1 MLVIAVKAWTFFGND
16 VEDDASFTSV
26 LSIPKRQFPNV
37 RVDHFYR
44 LGVVY
49 EGAVGVSALLHIFR
63 VPRKLVV
70 LIGGAA
76 LLVGSSGVFA
86 LYVGKDRLLG
96 LVSASPDGLQCT
108 DVNLITIRK
117 DNRFWIRK
125 YIRTEPTDGLTRVRT
140 ALRVAKAV
148 YQEQKPD
155 LVQVVV
161 LDKNGPTLRSDL
173 RGRAL
178 GADVVYVAHPDRVV
192 DASSEAPL
200 TARYYDGGAS
210 NAGLFYGEQITM
222 LPQDIDAAIAGLKN
236 LSDCDNALAA
246 DNGGDAKK
254 DKMKAAIAAEEKTA
268 AKQAESH
275 DAKPPLP
282 EPKSTGNVQPG
293 YDINGEF
300 IGADVGPK
308 DKSPPPG
315 LDPTMTGAADRR
327 SPVTN

>member
-1 MLVIAVKAWTFFGND
+1 MAVKVWTFFGND
-16 VEDDASFTSV
+16 ATDDTSFISV

-37 RVDHFYR
+37 RVDHFCR

-49 EGAVGVSALLHIFR
+49 AGAVGVSALLHIFR
-63 VPRKLVV
+63 VPRKFVV
-70 LIGGAA
+70 MIGGVA

-86 LYVGKDRLLG
+86 LFVGKDRLFG
-96 LVSASPDGLQCT
+96 LASVSSNGLECT
-108 DVNLITIRK
+108 DVNLVTIRK
-117 DNRFWIRK
+117 DNRFWVRK
-125 YIRTEPTDGLTRVRT
+125 YIRTEPTDGLTRVKT

-161 LDKNGPTLRSDL
+161 LDRNGPTLRSDL

-178 GADVVYVAHPDRVV
+178 GADVVYVPHPDKLV
-192 DASSEAPL
+192 DGSSETPL

-210 NAGLFYGEQITM
+210 TAGLFYGEQITM
-222 LPQDIDAAIAGLKN
+222 LPQDIDDAIAGLNN
-236 LSDCDNALAA
+236 LTDCGNALSA

-254 DKMKAAIAAEEKTA
+254 DKMKAAIAAEDKAA
-268 AKQAESH
+268 AKQEEKH
-275 DAKPPLP
+275 DAKPQPP

-293 YDINGEF
+293 YDENGEF
-300 IGADVGPK
+300 IGADAR
-308 DKSPPPG
+308 DKNKGRSPP
-315 LDPTMTGAADRR
+315 LDPTMTGASDRR

>member
-1 MLVIAVKAWTFFGND
+1 M
-16 VEDDASFTSV
+16 
-26 LSIPKRQFPNV
+26 
-37 RVDHFYR
+37 
-44 LGVVY
+44 
-49 EGAVGVSALLHIFR
+49 SALLHIFR
-63 VPRKLVV
+63 IPRKFVV
-70 LIGGAA
+70 MIGGVAFLIGC
-76 LLVGSSGVFA
+76 SGVLA

-96 LVSASPDGLQCT
+96 LASASPDGLQCT
-108 DVNLITIRK
+108 DVNLVTIRK
-117 DNRFWIRK
+117 DNRFWVRK

-161 LDKNGPTLRSDL
+161 LDRNGPTLRSDL

-178 GADVVYVAHPDRVV
+178 GADVVYVPHPDKLV
-192 DASSEAPL
+192 DGSSEAPL

-222 LPQDIDAAIAGLKN
+222 LPRDIDAAIAGLKN
-236 LSDCDNALAA
+236 LTDCDNALAA

-254 DKMKAAIAAEEKTA
+254 DKMKAAIAAEEKA
-268 AKQAESH
+268 AANQAEGH
-275 DAKPPLP
+275 DAKPQLS

-293 YDINGEF
+293 YDANGDF
-300 IGADVGPK
+300 IGADAGAK
-308 DKSPPPG
+308 EKSPSPG

>member
-1 MLVIAVKAWTFFGND
+1 M
-16 VEDDASFTSV
+16 
-26 LSIPKRQFPNV
+26 
-37 RVDHFYR
+37 
-44 LGVVY
+44 
-49 EGAVGVSALLHIFR
+49 SALLHIFR
-63 VPRKLVV
+63 VPRKFVV
-70 LIGGAA
+70 MIGGVA
-76 LLVGSSGVFA
+76 LLVGCSGVFA
-86 LYVGKDRLLG
+86 LYIGKDRLLG
-96 LVSASPDGLQCT
+96 IATASANGLQCT
-108 DVNLITIRK
+108 DVNLVTIRK

-161 LDKNGPTLRSDL
+161 LDENGPILRSDL

-178 GADVVYVAHPDRVV
+178 GADVVYVAHPDRLV
-192 DASSEAPL
+192 DRSAEAPL

-222 LPQDIDAAIAGLKN
+222 LPQDIDAAIAGLKD
-236 LSDCDNALAA
+236 LTDCDNALTA

-254 DKMKAAIAAEEKTA
+254 DKMKAAIAAEEKAA

-275 DAKPPLP
+275 DAKSPP
-282 EPKSTGNVQPG
+282 EPKTTGNVQPG
-293 YDINGEF
+293 YNENGEF
-300 IGADVGPK
+300 IGADAGGK
-308 DKSPPPG
+308 GKSQSPG

>member
-1 MLVIAVKAWTFFGND
+1 M
-16 VEDDASFTSV
+16 
-26 LSIPKRQFPNV
+26 
-37 RVDHFYR
+37 
-44 LGVVY
+44 
-49 EGAVGVSALLHIFR
+49 
-63 VPRKLVV
+63 PRKFVV
-70 LIGGAA
+70 MIGGVAFFI
-76 LLVGSSGVFA
+76 GCSGVLA
-86 LYVGKDRLLG
+86 LYIGKDRLLG
-96 LVSASPDGLQCT
+96 LASASPNGLQCT
-108 DVNLITIRK
+108 DVNLVTIRK
-117 DNRFWIRK
+117 DNRFWVRK

-161 LDKNGPTLRSDL
+161 LDQNGPTLRSDL

-178 GADVVYVAHPDRVV
+178 GADVVYVPHPDKLV
-192 DASSEAPL
+192 DGSSEAPL

-236 LSDCDNALAA
+236 LADCDNALAA
-246 DNGGDAKK
+246 GNGGDAKK
-254 DKMKAAIAAEEKTA
+254 DKMRAAIAAEEKAA

-275 DAKPPLP
+275 EVKPPLP

-293 YDINGEF
+293 YDENGEF
-300 IGADVGPK
+300 IGADAGTK
-308 DKSPPPG
+308 AKSPSPG

>member
-1 MLVIAVKAWTFFGND
+1 M
-16 VEDDASFTSV
+16 
-26 LSIPKRQFPNV
+26 
-37 RVDHFYR
+37 
-44 LGVVY
+44 
-49 EGAVGVSALLHIFR
+49 SALLHIFR
-63 VPRKLVV
+63 TPRKFVV
-70 LIGGAA
+70 MIGGVAFLIGC
-76 LLVGSSGVFA
+76 SGVLA

-96 LVSASPDGLQCT
+96 LASASPNGLQCT
-108 DVNLITIRK
+108 DVNLVTIRK
-117 DNRFWIRK
+117 DNRFWVRK
-125 YIRTEPTDGLTRVRT
+125 YIRTEPTDGLTRVKT

-178 GADVVYVAHPDRVV
+178 GADVVYVAHPDRLV
-192 DASSEAPL
+192 DGSSEAPL

-236 LSDCDNALAA
+236 LADCDNALAA

-254 DKMKAAIAAEEKTA
+254 DKMKAAIAAEEKA
-268 AKQAESH
+268 AANQAEGH
-275 DAKPPLP
+275 DAKPQLP

-293 YDINGEF
+293 YDANGDF
-300 IGADVGPK
+300 IGADAGTKGKNP
-308 DKSPPPG
+308 SPG

>member
-1 MLVIAVKAWTFFGND
+1 M
-16 VEDDASFTSV
+16 
-26 LSIPKRQFPNV
+26 
-37 RVDHFYR
+37 
-44 LGVVY
+44 
-49 EGAVGVSALLHIFR
+49 SALLHIFR
-63 VPRKLVV
+63 IPRKFVV
-70 LIGGAA
+70 MIGGVAFLIGC
-76 LLVGSSGVFA
+76 SGVLA

-96 LVSASPDGLQCT
+96 LASASPNGLQCT
-108 DVNLITIRK
+108 DVNLVTIRK
-117 DNRFWIRK
+117 DNRFWVRK

-161 LDKNGPTLRSDL
+161 LDRNGPTLRSDL

-178 GADVVYVAHPDRVV
+178 GADVVYVPHPDKLV
-192 DASSEAPL
+192 DGSSEAPL

-236 LSDCDNALAA
+236 LTDCDNALAA

-254 DKMKAAIAAEEKTA
+254 DKMKAAIAAEEKA
-268 AKQAESH
+268 AANQAESH
-275 DAKPPLP
+275 DAKPQLP

-293 YDINGEF
+293 YDANGDF
-300 IGADVGPK
+300 IGADAGAK
-308 DKSPPPG
+308 EKSPSPG